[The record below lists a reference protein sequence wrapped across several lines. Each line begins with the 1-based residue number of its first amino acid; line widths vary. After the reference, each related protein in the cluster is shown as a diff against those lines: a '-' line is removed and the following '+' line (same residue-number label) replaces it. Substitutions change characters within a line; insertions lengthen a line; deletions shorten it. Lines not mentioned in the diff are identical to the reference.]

1 MFTKQY
7 NEPLYIHKWTV
18 LLVSTWPFPL
28 FFQPYFTDQGTSG
41 GIQPT
46 IQCYSSSAFEN
57 QGNMHRTVSGTHR
70 AQTPLISDLH
80 DLLLWLVG
88 HSDVLSILEITSV
101 HPTSNS
107 PWKFWLYPLSQYMV
121 IWVKVIGPLGM
132 IGWKFSN
139 IQFWKYT
146 GVLPQGDPAF
156 PSFKCSGSVNW
167 LKPKNWLRGHNSL
180 LLWLTL
186 DLFTYPRTL
195 LLIQI
200 K

>member
-1 MFTKQY
+1 MWELNGDVVWNTTPASFKSLMVTLIAVIPPGMWYCFWFTV
-7 NEPLYIHKWTV
+7 LLGRAV

-132 IGWKFSN
+132 IGWKVSN

-156 PSFKCSGSVNW
+156 PSFKWFWVCK
-167 LKPKNWLRGHNSL
+167 LAQ
-180 LLWLTL
+180 T
-186 DLFTYPRTL
+186 
-195 LLIQI
+195 
-200 K
+200 